1 MTQLHR
7 REIAAKAI
15 AKAVELQPTVLRID
29 NDFYAVAS
37 SKPGEGYL
45 LERDPETG
53 DLYCPC
59 KGAEY
64 FGTCY
69 HRAALGIFLGTIP
82 ASWLPAV
89 DVPVA
94 YAVAS

>member
-15 AKAVELQPTVLRID
+15 AKAVELQPTVLKVD

-45 LERDPETG
+45 LERDPATG

-69 HRAALGIFLGTIP
+69 HRAALGLFLGTIP
-82 ASWLPAV
+82 QTWIPVQASAM
-89 DVPVA
+89 
-94 YAVAS
+94 AVAS